1 MNTIITAIYDLLK
14 QNTNMIDFEKAV
26 VDYMYQLICE
36 SVGEV
41 FEQVNKI
48 VVEEKKENGWKA
60 ERKDSRTI
68 QCLFGPVT
76 FSRTFMYDPESN
88 PQYPLDHFLGL
99 RKRQR
104 NSPYVEVKVAELASE
119 HTYRQTAKVLT
130 EWTPV
135 SLSHQTV
142 KAIVE
147 KVGETQSRQDE
158 KLITE
163 LEEAAELP
171 KGKEIPFLMAE
182 ADGVLVRGL
191 KKRQQVEVRHCIFY
205 EGWKANGTRV
215 SLEAPYTIMSTESSQ
230 SFWKNV
236 QAQAAHRYTLTNTRV
251 ITNSDGGAGYT
262 AEHFQEAFSQSSYPV
277 LNQLD
282 SFHVSQAI
290 TRTLRIETD
299 WKQKVQKAVK
309 EKNKDQLILYLD
321 TIESQLVEEKDIE
334 RLQGLR
340 TYLLNQWDRIFD
352 WREQVPEVPEGARGL
367 GSMESHQRR
376 ISFRMKKRGMHWSVK
391 GAEAMVKVKQ
401 GMINGTLKDAYLQH
415 NQITARAQRKR
426 KKTIRLARL
435 FSRPTRESVGV
446 KQGSFALHAA
456 HSSPLGKLQ
465 KGLR

>member
-1 MNTIITAIYDLLK
+1 MHTIIQSIYDLLK

-26 VDYMYQLICE
+26 LDYMYQLICE
-36 SVGEV
+36 GVGEV
-41 FEQVNKI
+41 FDRVNKI
-48 VVEEKKENGWKA
+48 VVEEKKEYGWKA
-60 ERKDSRTI
+60 ERKDPRTI
-68 QCLFGPVT
+68 QCLFGSVT
-76 FSRTFMYDPESN
+76 FSRTLMYDLEGAPHYS
-88 PQYPLDHFLGL
+88 LDHFLGL

-119 HTYRQTAKVLT
+119 HTYRQTAKVLE

-142 KAIVE
+142 KTIVG

-158 KLITE
+158 ALITE

-171 KGKEIPFLMAE
+171 KGKEVPFLMAE

-191 KKRQQVEVRHCIFY
+191 EKRKHVEVRHCIFY
-205 EGWKANGTRV
+205 EGWKENGTRV
-215 SLEAPYTIMSTESSQ
+215 SLDAPYTIMSTESVQ
-230 SFWKNV
+230 NFWQNV

-290 TRTLRIETD
+290 TRALRGETD
-299 WKQKVQKAVK
+299 WREKVQKAVREKDK
-309 EKNKDQLILYLD
+309 EQLILYLD
-321 TIESQLVEEKDIE
+321 TIESQLVEEKEID

-340 TYLLNQWDRIFD
+340 TYLLNQWERIFD

-376 ISFRMKKRGMHWSVK
+376 ISFRMKKRGMHWSTK

-401 GMINGTLKDAYLQH
+401 GMINGTLREAYLQH
-415 NQITARAQRKR
+415 NPFTAREQRKR

-435 FSRPTRESVGV
+435 FSQPTRESVGV
-446 KQGSFALHAA
+446 RQGSFALHAA